1 MRYYEFI
8 KMKDI
13 STMSEYGN
21 IYAVILHLKTRVYD
35 YDFFFNF

>member
-13 STMSEYGN
+13 STISEYEN
-21 IYAVILHLKTRVYD
+21 IYAVILHKKLSI
-35 YDFFFNF
+35 